1 MSNVFGYTLKRKR
14 ELDEFFF
21 DRERSLIEALSYSR
35 ESSLGNLTLFDV
47 GAHVGNTVGEFL
59 ETFPSSS
66 IHAFDARAESIASIR
81 DRFKA
86 LQNVKAH
93 SVALS
98 DQSNKEMDFWAPK
111 VHKEQ
116 GGQWSPIVYS

>member
-1 MSNVFGYTLKRKR
+1 MLSVFGYSLKRKR

-21 DRERSLIEALSYSR
+21 DRERSLIEALSYSGK
-35 ESSLGNLTLFDV
+35 SSLGNFVVYDV
-47 GAHVGNTVGEFL
+47 GAHIGDTVGEFL
-59 ETFPSSS
+59 ATFPSSG

-81 DRFKA
+81 DRFQG

-93 SVALS
+93 CVALS